1 MKKYEAYKNS
11 GVEWIGE
18 IPEGW
23 SLSKLKFETDMVLG
37 KMLEDKEPQNDK
49 GSYTLEPYLKSRN
62 IGMLEVFNDIE
73 QLDRMW
79 FNDKEKT
86 QYELKDGDLVM
97 NEGGD
102 IGKVSLWKDPG
113 FKCYIQNSV
122 HKLTPHR
129 DVLDSTYLQYLVS
142 IITTKGYF
150 NTVVS
155 SISIAH
161 LTKEKLA
168 ETPILL
174 PSLSEQ
180 QAIASYL
187 DHKVGQIDA
196 SVSAINTQIDDL
208 KAYRQSIISEAVTK
222 GLNSN
227 VPMKN
232 SGIEW
237 IGEIP
242 DNWECVKVKHILH
255 QSKDGIKIGPFG
267 SSLTGKV
274 DTKGDF
280 KVYGQWNIVG
290 KDFTAGRNYVGK
302 DTYESLDSYVIV
314 AGDILVSMMGTVG
327 KCAIIPKGIL
337 PGIMDSHVVKVRLD
351 TSKMIPSYFEYVYD
365 KDNSNV
371 IFSQIQKYR
380 RGSIM
385 DGLNSTLIKEFT
397 LPSPPLSEQQAIASY
412 LDSKTSKIDAT
423 IAFLESQRD
432 DLNALKQS
440 VISEAVTGK
449 IDVRE
454 WKKD

>member
-11 GVEWIGE
+11 GIEWIGQIPKDWEVIKIKNLCNVTDGTHFSPRTESTGKPYVTVSNVNNDFVDVANALLISEEDFDTLVRQGCQPKVGDVLLSKDGTVGRSAIVGNNNGFVCLSSLGILSPKAGLFSGYLKRSLDSIMLQYQMNRAMAGSALKRITISKINEFCMLLPPLSEQKAIAFYLDYKAGQIDASISAINTQIDDLKSYRQSIISEAVTKGLNPNVPMKDSGVDWIGE

-23 SLSKLKFETDMVLG
+23 SLSRIKFETDMVLG
-37 KMLEDKEPQNDK
+37 KMLEYKEPKNNN

-62 IGMLEVFNDIE
+62 IGMLKVFNDIE

-122 HKLTPHR
+122 HKITPHR

-142 IITTKGYF
+142 IITSKGYF

-174 PSLSEQ
+174 P
-180 QAIASYL
+180 
-187 DHKVGQIDA
+187 
-196 SVSAINTQIDDL
+196 
-208 KAYRQSIISEAVTK
+208 
-222 GLNSN
+222 
-227 VPMKN
+227 
-232 SGIEW
+232 
-237 IGEIP
+237 
-242 DNWECVKVKHILH
+242 
-255 QSKDGIKIGPFG
+255 
-267 SSLTGKV
+267 
-274 DTKGDF
+274 
-280 KVYGQWNIVG
+280 
-290 KDFTAGRNYVGK
+290 
-302 DTYESLDSYVIV
+302 
-314 AGDILVSMMGTVG
+314 
-327 KCAIIPKGIL
+327 
-337 PGIMDSHVVKVRLD
+337 
-351 TSKMIPSYFEYVYD
+351 
-365 KDNSNV
+365 
-371 IFSQIQKYR
+371 
-380 RGSIM
+380 
-385 DGLNSTLIKEFT
+385 
-397 LPSPPLSEQQAIASY
+397 PLSEQQTIASY

-423 IAFLESQRD
+423 IASLESQRD

-440 VISEAVTGK
+440 IISEAVTGK
-449 IDVRE
+449 IDVRD
-454 WKKD
+454 WKPNK

>member
-23 SLSKLKFETDMVLG
+23 ESLCFKHFVTQITTPSTHPNKIALENIESKTGNFVSTDSEFEGNGIAFEVDDIVYG
-37 KMLEDKEPQNDK
+37 KLR
-49 GSYTLEPYLKSRN
+49 PYLQKVWKAEFEGNAVGDFFVFRVKDNCIASYLKY
-62 IGMLEVFNDIE
+62 IMLSDNFTSAANGSTYGAKMPRVASEFIA
-73 QLDRMW
+73 
-79 FNDKEKT
+79 
-86 QYELKDGDLVM
+86 
-97 NEGGD
+97 
-102 IGKVSLWKDPG
+102 
-113 FKCYIQNSV
+113 NSV
-122 HKLTPHR
+122 W
-129 DVLDSTYLQYLVS
+129 
-142 IITTKGYF
+142 F
-150 NTVVS
+150 
-155 SISIAH
+155 
-161 LTKEKLA
+161 
-168 ETPILL
+168 L

-208 KAYRQSIISEAVTK
+208 KVYRQSIISEAVTK
-222 GLNSN
+222 GLNPN

-232 SGIEW
+232 SGIQW

-302 DTYESLDSYVIV
+302 DTYESLNSYVIV

-327 KCAIIPKGIL
+327 KCAIIPKGLL

-412 LDSKTSKIDAT
+412 LDSKTSKIDAA
-423 IAFLESQRD
+423 IASLESQRD